1 MKFFLAR
8 KSQLNLERFIKES
21 ELLYNDSDIIKKINK
36 KKIEEENKNKQ
47 AYPPQE
53 SKYNFLQIVKNYN
66 LNRIGRQN
74 GFTKQYISLLTDL
87 LYKNDHENYSSK
99 RLSLVDYRK
108 EILKKNISISF
119 EDFIERI
126 TFPEKFEDNLYLTN
140 INRKLY
146 NLKHKNKYKYK
157 YPFNYLKMM
166 NKTQKTRNIKY
177 LSSTNFFKNI
187 NYKFNLNNNLS
198 SRNLKMKSVSET
210 NIPIDFTKISKPNKL
225 KTITAY
231 TYKNKKEENK
241 YMWQLTPEDELK
253 QLNINTKFFH
263 YLDNQYHFFKDT
275 KSKDKKNIKDINKIK
290 ILFSKNRI
298 KLDKKVEFPY
308 KKEFF
313 NRLNRLK
320 LKRFKQNSI

>member
-21 ELLYNDSDIIKKINK
+21 ELLYNNNNNLNK
-36 KKIEEENKNKQ
+36 KKREEENKDKQ

-53 SKYNFLQIVKNYN
+53 SKYKFQQILKNYN

-87 LYKNDHENYSSK
+87 LYKNDPENYSSK
-99 RLSLVDYRK
+99 RLYLVDYRK
-108 EILKKNISISF
+108 QILKKNITVSF
-119 EDFIERI
+119 EDFFERI
-126 TFPEKFEDNLYLTN
+126 NFQEKFENNLYLTN
-140 INRKLY
+140 ISRKLY
-146 NLKHKNKYKYK
+146 NSKYKNKYRN
-157 YPFNYLKMM
+157 PLNNLKII

-177 LSSTNFFKNI
+177 LSSTDFFKNT
-187 NYKFNLNNNLS
+187 NNKFNFHNNS
-198 SRNLKMKSVSET
+198 STRNLKLKSVSDT
-210 NIPIDFTKISKPNKL
+210 NIPIDFTKIIKQNKL
-225 KTITAY
+225 KTMSAY
-231 TYKNKKEENK
+231 MYKNTKEEKK
-241 YMWQLTPEDELK
+241 YMWQLTPEDELT

-263 YLDNQYHFFKDT
+263 YLDNKYNFYKN
-275 KSKDKKNIKDINKIK
+275 KNIKDKTNMKEINKIK
-290 ILFSKNRI
+290 ILFAKNSV

-320 LKRFKQNSI
+320 LRRLKQNSI